1 MHRAEQVLDAIVGIL
16 TTAGIQGVG
25 KHRLLEYERLTE
37 LPAVSVR
44 MGVDQPPGISN
55 IPIIDS
61 ELLVSIVAVVSE
73 ATEAEAVTALMA
85 LRSSTHIALMADRT
99 LGLAFVSDCRYAGA
113 LAPEMETDPKAEHIA
128 GRLETQWIVPY
139 RMNLASPE

>member
-1 MHRAEQVLDAIVGIL
+1 MHRAEQVLDAIVSIL
-16 TTAGIQGVG
+16 TAAGIQGVG
-25 KHRLLEYERLTE
+25 KHRLLEYDKLTE
-37 LPAVSVR
+37 LPALSVR
-44 MGVDQPPGISN
+44 MGPDTPPGISN

-61 ELLVSIVAVVSE
+61 ELTVSIVAIASA
-73 ATEAEAVTALMA
+73 ATEAEVVTALMA

-99 LGLAFVSDCRYAGA
+99 LGLAFVSDCRYGGA
-113 LAPEMETDPKAEHIA
+113 LIPELETDKAEHVA